1 MTFSVFS
8 RVVCSSLHL
17 SYCHLLLALQLA
29 QILRNGG
36 ECPLKR
42 QEFLYCHFKI
52 RIITNYSYCNR
63 RLNPIN
69 AENFRKSHLLLK
81 LKLQEKYF
89 FTDCLRERD
98 PYARSKYQSTAAG
111 RQHDSTQHP
120 QPGIDYKVEDQTRIL
135 VYSRNFATKFM

>member
-1 MTFSVFS
+1 MNTYTLISNRVSAVETFLFYFPENSRYFQGSLILVSVNFSIYCKQQVKCEVLIIFSMTFSVFS
-8 RVVCSSLHL
+8 RVVCSSLHF

-69 AENFRKSHLLLK
+69 PENFRKSHLLLK
-81 LKLQEKYF
+81 LKL
-89 FTDCLRERD
+89 
-98 PYARSKYQSTAAG
+98 
-111 RQHDSTQHP
+111 
-120 QPGIDYKVEDQTRIL
+120 
-135 VYSRNFATKFM
+135 